1 MFKSPRSETE
11 ICQLRDAQT
20 DSLQALLFT
29 MEELGEITAFL
40 QMEFDGV
47 LHFVAAR
54 KLTQTEFDDLVRQ
67 AVCKH

>member
-1 MFKSPRSETE
+1 MSRPPRSETDV
-11 ICQLRDAQT
+11 CQLRDAQT

-29 MEELGEITAFL
+29 MEELGETTAFL
-40 QMEFDGV
+40 QLELDGV

-67 AVCKH
+67 AVCKT